1 MSARNSNSASSSG
14 RSRLWLSPLLWALA
28 VLVTLAAAVFQRV
41 TGPTYPIGGEVQI
54 AGASYRYELP
64 RTQDTGNDAPVWMT
78 IPDSQVQGFL
88 RWRRLGT
95 DDAWTDLP
103 LSREGNELS
112 ALLPAQPPAGK
123 LEYFVLL
130 EKAGEGVMLP
140 EKRAAMIRFKGA
152 VPPWALLPHILFTFI
167 AMLIAVRAGLD
178 AIAATGRLRGLT
190 WWATGMLLL
199 GGFVFGPIVQG
210 YAFSAPWTGV
220 PFGWDLTDN
229 KTLIALVFW
238 LAALFIVGWGK
249 KRITALARW
258 AVIIATIVLIG
269 IFAIPHS
276 LHGSTLDY
284 AKFEQGASPRQAII
298 QR

>member
-1 MSARNSNSASSSG
+1 VSDSSERAAQRKPAAR
-14 RSRLWLSPLLWALA
+14 WLSPLMWTLA
-28 VLVTLAAAVFQRV
+28 VILTLAAAVFQRV
-41 TGPTYPIGGEVQI
+41 TGPSYPLKGSVDIG
-54 AGASYRYELP
+54 GASYHYELP
-64 RTQDTGNDAPVWMT
+64 RTQDTGSDAPVWMR

-95 DDAWTDLP
+95 DDAWTVKAMARSGEILIASLP
-103 LSREGNELS
+103 S
-112 ALLPAQPPAGK
+112 QPPAGK
-123 LEYFVLL
+123 LEYFVELTKGS
-130 EKAGEGVMLP
+130 ERVMIP
-140 EKRAAMIRFKGA
+140 RDEAAVIRFKGA
-152 VPPWALLPHILFTFI
+152 VPPWALLPHVLFMFL

-178 AIAATGRLRGLT
+178 AIWLTGRLRGLT
-190 WWATGMLLL
+190 WWATGTLLL

-220 PFGWDLTDN
+220 PIGWDLTDN

-238 LAALFIVGWGK
+238 LAAFLIVGWGN
-249 KRITALARW
+249 KRITAAARW
-258 AVIIATIVLIG
+258 AVIIATIVLMG

-284 AKFEQGASPRQAII
+284 AKYEQGASVGESII